1 MGIRSNVEII
11 LQLGRDNSLSLL
23 TFDEDFTQ
31 LLDTLDHAESG
42 TLTIDAGASGV
53 SLPFGAVSQARLVY
67 VKASGA
73 FRLNPGGAA
82 ATVAHKDGVGGS
94 YPTGFAGGE
103 HLDLK
108 IDGTVVT
115 VPFLI
120 GDQSLVQVTGR
131 INSVGV
137 LIPILQGTVPWTIA
151 RNNGSNQLRLISPTS
166 GSTSSVEVLNT
177 TTGSVLTALGLSVG
191 VVSGTNS
198 TPGQTPL
205 TSLLPASTSASD
217 EAASVRAFVFAT
229 MATSALT
236 IDNLDPDNTIEVV
249 YAVCGDVVT
258 TPPPSC

>member
-31 LLDTLDHAESG
+31 LLDTLDHAEDG

-67 VKASGA
+67 VKATGA

-82 ATVAHKDGVGGS
+82 ATTPHKDGVGGS
-94 YPTGFAGGE
+94 YPTGFAGAE

-108 IDGTVVT
+108 IDGTAVT
-115 VPFLI
+115 VAFLST
-120 GDQSLVQVTGR
+120 DQSLVQVTGR

-137 LIPILQGTVPWTIA
+137 LIPILSGGVPWTIA
-151 RNNGSNQLRLISPTS
+151 RDNGSGQLRLISPSS
-166 GSTSSVEVLNT
+166 GSGASVEVLSS

-191 VVSGTNS
+191 VVTGTNS

-205 TSLLPASTSASD
+205 TALLPASTSASD
-217 EAASVRAFVFAT
+217 DASTVRAFVFAT

-236 IDNLDPDNTIEVV
+236 IDNIDPDNTIEVT
-249 YAVCGDVVT
+249 YAVAGDVVT
-258 TPPPSC
+258 TPPPTC